1 MLHILSKKDKSPG
14 VAELIMSKR
23 HSDGHIGPDL
33 SKDKEE
39 DEPDSLEA
47 AAHDMIEAF
56 KKDDVKA
63 LAAAV
68 RAAFELLDSEPH
80 EEGPH
85 TNELM
90 ESLK

>member
-1 MLHILSKKDKSPG
+1 MLHILSKKDRSGG
-14 VAELIMSKR
+14 VAEQIMSKR

-39 DEPDSLEA
+39 EVDSIEA
-47 AAHDMIEAF
+47 AAEDMLKAF
-56 KKDDVKA
+56 EEKDVKK

-68 RAAFELLDSEPH
+68 RAAFDILDSEPH

-85 TNELM
+85 TNELL
-90 ESLK
+90 EGLK